1 MTNHDSRNDY
11 PIYHEALIHLVI
23 WVRQFEQLIAAFPAA
38 VITGV
43 FSQTVGWA
51 EGCPTLW
58 AFGRVAGVS
67 RFKLE

>member
-1 MTNHDSRNDY
+1 
-11 PIYHEALIHLVI
+11 VI

-51 EGCPTLW
+51 EGCPALW
-58 AFGRVAGVS
+58 AFGRVVGVS